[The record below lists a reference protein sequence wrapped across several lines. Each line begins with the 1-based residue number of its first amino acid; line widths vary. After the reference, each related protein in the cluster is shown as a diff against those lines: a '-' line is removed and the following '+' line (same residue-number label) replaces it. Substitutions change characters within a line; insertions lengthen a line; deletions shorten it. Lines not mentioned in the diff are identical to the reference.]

1 MTNKGIIKR
10 ILVLLLLFAAACNTK
25 KPVAET
31 IENTDGKTAMMETD
45 RDFSKL
51 SEEKGMKQA
60 LMHYIDSNGVLLR
73 PNIIPIAGGEAINYI
88 SQGNDTAYTMTWE
101 PNGGT
106 LAKSGEL
113 GYTYGIYS
121 LKPKNKDTLLYGTYV
136 SIWKRKPDGKW
147 KFVLQTGNE
156 GVE

>member
-1 MTNKGIIKR
+1 MTNKGIINR
-10 ILVLLLLFAAACNTK
+10 ILVLLLVFAAACNTK